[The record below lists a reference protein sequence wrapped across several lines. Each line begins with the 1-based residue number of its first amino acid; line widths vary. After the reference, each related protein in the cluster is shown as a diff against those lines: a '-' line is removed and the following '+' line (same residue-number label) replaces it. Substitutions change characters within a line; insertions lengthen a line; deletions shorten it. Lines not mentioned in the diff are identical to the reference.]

1 MMVCLRCR
9 SAGINNAQVVER
21 PIEVMGQK
29 TSKVRQVCIVCS
41 TPVSCRT
48 FGNHNKEGESSLVT
62 DDILIQFLDQGHTWR
77 TAAITINQN
86 QRIIS
91 EMRSIQSRYPDSR
104 VRAVNKAGQLIDL
117 LD

>member
-1 MMVCLRCR
+1 MMSCLSCR
-9 SAGINNAQVVER
+9 SDGINNAHVVER
-21 PIEVMGQK
+21 RIETLGHK
-29 TSKVRQVCIVCS
+29 PSAVRHVCKVCS

-48 FGNHNKEGESSLVT
+48 FGNYDEKGKFSLVT
-62 DDILIQFLDQGHTWR
+62 DDILIQFLDKGHTWR
-77 TAAITINQN
+77 TAAITINQS

>member
-21 PIEVMGQK
+21 AIEVMGQK

-48 FGNHNKEGESSLVT
+48 FGGHEEGKFNLVT
-62 DDILIQFLDQGHTWR
+62 DDILIQFLDKGHTWR
-77 TAAITINQN
+77 TAAITINQS

>member
-1 MMVCLRCR
+1 MMVCVRCR
-9 SAGINNAQVVER
+9 SAGISNTDVVEQT
-21 PIEVMGQK
+21 IETSGRK
-29 TSKVRQVCIVCS
+29 TSVVRHLCKVCS
-41 TPVSCRT
+41 MPVACRT
-48 FGNHNKEGESSLVT
+48 FGNIKEGKSTLVT
-62 DDILIQFLDQGHTWR
+62 DDILIQFLDKGRTWR
-77 TAAITINQN
+77 TAAITINQS

>member
-9 SAGINNAQVVER
+9 SAGVNNALVVER
-21 PIEVMGQK
+21 AIEVMGQK

-48 FGNHNKEGESSLVT
+48 FGGYEEGKFNLVT
-62 DDILIQFLDQGHTWR
+62 DDILIQFLDKGHTWR
-77 TAAITINQN
+77 TAAITINQS

>member
-1 MMVCLRCR
+1 MMICLSCR
-9 SAGINNAQVVER
+9 SVGISNARVVER
-21 PIEVMGQK
+21 PIETVGHK
-29 TSKVRQVCIVCS
+29 LSAVRHVCIVCS

-48 FGNHNKEGESSLVT
+48 FGNSEEGESTLVT
-62 DDILIQFLDQGHTWR
+62 DDILIQFLDKGHTWR
-77 TAAITINQN
+77 TAAITINQS